1 MKRKLLI
8 MPVLITGLSL
18 FTLPSLASEI
28 RCGWLQNPTP
38 ANWWLIDGDGS
49 WTISAQ
55 GGYQAKGMDNL
66 PSLDDERQ
74 YVRTN
79 GYYGYG
85 CACLRV
91 ATDSSQ
97 MRITRI
103 LSGEQLPLRTCRQDP
118 NLPKQSLSYINQI
131 F

>member
-1 MKRKLLI
+1 MKPKLLI

-18 FTLPSLASEI
+18 FTLPSLATET

-38 ANWWLIDGDGS
+38 ANWWLTDSDRT

-66 PSLDDERQ
+66 PNLDSRRQ

-79 GYYGYG
+79 GDYGYA
-85 CACLRV
+85 CACLQV
-91 ATDSSQ
+91 ATNGNLN
-97 MRITRI
+97 RITRI
-103 LSGEQLPLRTCRQDP
+103 ISGEQLPLRTCRQDP
-118 NLPKQSLSYINQI
+118 NLPKNP
-131 F
+131 

>member
-1 MKRKLLI
+1 

-18 FTLPSLASEI
+18 FTLPSNATET

-38 ANWWLIDGDGS
+38 ANWWLTDSAGT
-49 WTISAQ
+49 WTISQQ
-55 GGYQAKGMDNL
+55 GGYQAKGIENL
-66 PSLDDERQ
+66 PSMENDRQ

-91 ATDSSQ
+91 ATDREL
-97 MRITRI
+97 MRITKI
-103 LSGEQLPLRTCRQDP
+103 QSGEQLPLRTCRQDP
-118 NLPKQSLSYINQI
+118 NLPKIQ
-131 F
+131 